1 MSPITIFIYLSSL
14 KYFRHS
20 LIFITLFNYNLQLR
34 DCELGAIVNRDLS
47 KRIRSV
53 NGITCHRQVA
63 RNDMKLCANI
73 INNFDN
79 RSGLWQS
86 ADDEQPAKENTYG
99 VVSRNPVLHNITD
112 FLIEEASA
120 EEEELLGEN
129 ATCEPEDNTE
139 KDALL
144 FKVRLSLF

>member
-1 MSPITIFIYLSSL
+1 M
-14 KYFRHS
+14 
-20 LIFITLFNYNLQLR
+20 
-34 DCELGAIVNRDLS
+34 GAIVNRDLS

-53 NGITCHRQVA
+53 NGITNQRQVA

-86 ADDEQPAKENTYG
+86 DGEQTSKENTYG
-99 VVSRNPVLHNITD
+99 LVSRNPVLQNITD

-129 ATCEPEDNTE
+129 AACEPEDNTE
-139 KDALL
+139 KDILL
-144 FKVRLSLF
+144 LKVLNINLNNLCIITNVLNI

>member
-1 MSPITIFIYLSSL
+1 M
-14 KYFRHS
+14 
-20 LIFITLFNYNLQLR
+20 R

-53 NGITCHRQVA
+53 NGITNHRQVA

-79 RSGLWQS
+79 RSGLWQV
-86 ADDEQPAKENTYG
+86 DGEQQATLNTYG
-99 VVSRNPVLHNITD
+99 VVSHNPVLHNITD

-129 ATCEPEDNTE
+129 AACEPEDNTE
-139 KDALL
+139 KDLLL
-144 FKVRLSLF
+144 FKVIIMCIIFALYTIL

>member
-1 MSPITIFIYLSSL
+1 M
-14 KYFRHS
+14 
-20 LIFITLFNYNLQLR
+20 R
-34 DCELGAIVNRDLS
+34 DSELGAIINRDLS

-53 NGITCHRQVA
+53 NGVTNHRQVA
-63 RNDMKLCANI
+63 RNDMKLCASI

-79 RSGLWQS
+79 RSGLWQLT
-86 ADDEQPAKENTYG
+86 DGEQPASEKTYG

-139 KDALL
+139 KDLQL
-144 FKVRLSLF
+144 FKVIIDLIYNQ

>member
-1 MSPITIFIYLSSL
+1 M
-14 KYFRHS
+14 
-20 LIFITLFNYNLQLR
+20 
-34 DCELGAIVNRDLS
+34 GAIVNRDLS

-53 NGITCHRQVA
+53 NGITNHRQVA

-79 RSGLWQS
+79 RSGLWQ
-86 ADDEQPAKENTYG
+86 AVDGEQPVTGNTYG

-120 EEEELLGEN
+120 EEEELLGKN
-129 ATCEPEDNTE
+129 ATCEPEENTE
-139 KDALL
+139 KDLLL
-144 FKVRLSLF
+144 FKVNLEFL

>member
-1 MSPITIFIYLSSL
+1 M
-14 KYFRHS
+14 
-20 LIFITLFNYNLQLR
+20 
-34 DCELGAIVNRDLS
+34 GAIVNRDLS

-53 NGITCHRQVA
+53 NGITNHRQVA

-79 RSGLWQS
+79 RSGLWQPVEG
-86 ADDEQPAKENTYG
+86 EQPATENTYG

-129 ATCEPEDNTE
+129 AACEPDDNTE
-139 KDALL
+139 KDILL
-144 FKVRLSLF
+144 FKVFYKIY

>member
-1 MSPITIFIYLSSL
+1 M
-14 KYFRHS
+14 
-20 LIFITLFNYNLQLR
+20 R
-34 DCELGAIVNRDLS
+34 DSELGAIVNRDLS

-53 NGITCHRQVA
+53 NGITNHRQVA
-63 RNDMKLCANI
+63 RNDMKLCASI

-86 ADDEQPAKENTYG
+86 NDDEQPTSEKTYG
-99 VVSRNPVLHNITD
+99 VVSRNPILHNITD

-129 ATCEPEDNTE
+129 AACEPEDNTE
-139 KDALL
+139 KDVLL
-144 FKVRLSLF
+144 FKVTINLIYNKLNILFFLLYVL